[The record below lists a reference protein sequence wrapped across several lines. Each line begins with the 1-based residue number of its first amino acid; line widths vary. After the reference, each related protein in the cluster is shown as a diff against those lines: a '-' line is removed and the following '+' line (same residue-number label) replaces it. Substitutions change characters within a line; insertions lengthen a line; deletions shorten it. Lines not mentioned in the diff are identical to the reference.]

1 MEAGS
6 QTEIARNLKR
16 IWNIRKKEMKVTQ
29 ALAATQLKWTQGAL
43 SQYLNGI
50 TAMSSQTVVKLANYL
65 DVHPTEIDPNIIES
79 LPSVATKEVR
89 YSTNDP
95 NLVLNESIVW
105 PEESCKFFI
114 RVDKEYLI
122 EVDDGAGRPWQVF
135 EGMFFKC
142 IDVVN
147 DSSYK
152 QTRMSTNRPY
162 YLVQKR
168 GADEFVIF
176 SEGFLPSDDRLDK
189 KFLLLDLSVF

>member
-6 QTEIARNLKR
+6 QTEIACNLKR

-29 ALAATQLKWTQGAL
+29 ALAATQLNWTQGAL

-50 TAMSSQTVVKLANYL
+50 TVMSFQTIIKLANYL
-65 DVHPTEIDPNIIES
+65 DVHPTEIDPNIAKS

-95 NLVLNESIVW
+95 NLILDESIVW

-122 EVDDGAGRPWQVF
+122 EVDEGAGRPWQAF
-135 EGMFFKC
+135 EGMLFKC
-142 IDVVN
+142 IDVL
-147 DSSYK
+147 DDISFK
-152 QTRMSTNRPY
+152 QARMSTNRPF
-162 YLVQKR
+162 YLVQKE
-168 GADEFVIF
+168 GSDEFVIF
-176 SEGFLPSDDRLDK
+176 SEGSAPPNDKLVK
-189 KFLLLDLSVF
+189 KFLILDLSVY

>member
-16 IWNIRKKEMKVTQ
+16 IWNIRKEELKVTQ

-65 DVHPTEIDPNIIES
+65 DVHPIEIDPNIIQS

-95 NLVLNESIVW
+95 NLILNESIVW

-114 RVDKEYLI
+114 RADKEYLI
-122 EVDDGAGRPWQVF
+122 EVDDGAARPWQAF
-135 EGMFFKC
+135 EGMVFKC
-142 IDVVN
+142 IDVLEN
-147 DSSYK
+147 KSYK
-152 QTRMSTNRPY
+152 QTRMSTNGPH
-162 YLVQKR
+162 YLVQKK
-168 GADEFVIF
+168 GAGEFVIF
-176 SEGFLPSDDRLDK
+176 SEGCAPPDDKLAK
-189 KFLLLDLSVF
+189 KFLILDLSVY

>member
-1 MEAGS
+1 MELGS
-6 QTEIARNLKR
+6 QAEIARNLKR
-16 IWNIRKKEMKVTQ
+16 IWNIRKKEMRVTQ

-89 YSTNDP
+89 YSTSDP
-95 NLVLNESIVW
+95 NLILNESIVW

-122 EVDDGAGRPWQVF
+122 EVDEGAARPWQAF
-135 EGMFFKC
+135 EGMLFKC
-142 IDVVN
+142 IDVLEN
-147 DSSYK
+147 ISYK
-152 QTRMSTNRPY
+152 QTRMSTNRPH
-162 YLVQKR
+162 YLVQKK

-176 SEGFLPSDDRLDK
+176 SEGCAPPDDALEK
-189 KFLLLDLSVF
+189 KFLILDLSVY

>member
-6 QTEIARNLKR
+6 QTEIAGNLKR
-16 IWNIRKKEMKVTQ
+16 IWNIRKKEMRVTQ

-89 YSTNDP
+89 YSTSEP
-95 NLVLNESIVW
+95 NLILNESIVW

-122 EVDDGAGRPWQVF
+122 EVDDGAGRPWQAF

-142 IDVVN
+142 IDVLN
-147 DSSYK
+147 DISYK
-152 QTRMSTNRPY
+152 QTRMSTNKPF
-162 YLVQKR
+162 YLVQKI

-176 SEGFLPSDDRLDK
+176 SEGSAPPNDKLAK
-189 KFLLLDLSVF
+189 KFLILDLSVF

>member
-6 QTEIARNLKR
+6 QTEIAGNLKR
-16 IWNIRKKEMKVTQ
+16 IWNIRKKEMRVTQ

-89 YSTNDP
+89 YSTSEP
-95 NLVLNESIVW
+95 NLILNESIVW

-122 EVDDGAGRPWQVF
+122 EVDDGAARPWQAF
-135 EGMFFKC
+135 EGMLFKC
-142 IDVVN
+142 IDVLEN
-147 DSSYK
+147 ISYK
-152 QTRMSTNRPY
+152 QTRMSTNVPY
-162 YLVQKR
+162 YMVQKKVPMNLLYFQR
-168 GADEFVIF
+168 AARPPMTH
-176 SEGFLPSDDRLDK
+176 LK
-189 KFLLLDLSVF
+189 KSF

>member
-95 NLVLNESIVW
+95 NLILNESIVW

-142 IDVVN
+142 IDVLN
-147 DSSYK
+147 GSSYK

-162 YLVQKR
+162 YLVQKK

>member
-1 MEAGS
+1 MKAGS
-6 QTEIARNLKR
+6 QTEIASNLKR
-16 IWNIRKKEMKVTQ
+16 VWNIRKKDMKVTQ

-95 NLVLNESIVW
+95 NLILNESIVW

-114 RVDKEYLI
+114 RIDKEYLI
-122 EVDDGAGRPWQVF
+122 EVDDGAARPWQAF
-135 EGMFFKC
+135 EGMVFKC
-142 IDVVN
+142 IDVLEN
-147 DSSYK
+147 TSYK
-152 QTRMSTNRPY
+152 QTRMSTNGPH
-162 YLVQKR
+162 YLVQKK
-168 GADEFVIF
+168 GAGEFVIF
-176 SEGFLPSDDRLDK
+176 SEGCAPPDDKLAK
-189 KFLLLDLSVF
+189 KFLILDLSVY